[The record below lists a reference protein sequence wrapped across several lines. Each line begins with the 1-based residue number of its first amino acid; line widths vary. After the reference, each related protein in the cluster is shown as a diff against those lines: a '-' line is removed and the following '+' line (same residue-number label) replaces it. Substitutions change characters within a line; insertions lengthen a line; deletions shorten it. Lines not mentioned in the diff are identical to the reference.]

1 MLSARIYK
9 NQCLLKRI
17 GIIHI
22 LVDNKIGINKDNL
35 VVDFRIVLALAWMDN
50 ITPRIN
56 IWTTKLNRQYYG
68 LIGVYNIK
76 YNMQISK
83 L

>member
-56 IWTTKLNRQYYG
+56 I
-68 LIGVYNIK
+68 
-76 YNMQISK
+76 
-83 L
+83 